1 MIRVRN
7 GWRGE
12 KQTSII
18 GTAFYLDGYMK
29 GKFDIKSRWHS
40 LILEIKHFLFIR

>member
-1 MIRVRN
+1 MIRVRK
-7 GWRGE
+7 GLIGE

-29 GKFDIKSRWHS
+29 GTYDIK
-40 LILEIKHFLFIR
+40 